1 MSAPLLLWL
10 VLLHGATAGGP
21 VRGGRTWRHCTGRSA
36 GRRGLCRR
44 VASTPALGQMPRPV
58 CDGMSQ
64 KACYVLGGTQ
74 GSGGLGLRMTAPRD
88 APRCVAGGGDVRA
101 PAAPGT
107 AQERCRGDS
116 CVPASAAQAPF
127 RALLAPGAGMWG
139 AEGLEEVEQSSEL
152 PGGPCAPPGTT
163 STLQA
168 AKPPRK
174 FPPQHPPPRSCSSHG
189 ISRGEAPRAAR
200 AGEGP
205 HPGALPI
212 PWLCHEFR
220 AWTVTLQPRFWGA
233 WAQAPYAWGLSQF
246 DGTCIYM
253 LLQPR

>member
-1 MSAPLLLWL
+1 MDGPPEAGPPMSAPLLLWL

-36 GRRGLCRR
+36 GRRGLCRS

-64 KACYVLGGTQ
+64 KACSVLGGTQ
-74 GSGGLGLRMTAPRD
+74 GSGGLGLRMTAVRD

-107 AQERCRGDS
+107 AQERCRGNS
-116 CVPASAAQAPF
+116 CVPVSAAQAPF
-127 RALLAPGAGMWG
+127 RALLAPGTGMWG

-168 AKPPRK
+168 AKRPEN
-174 FPPQHPPPRSCSSHG
+174 FPRSTPHRG
-189 ISRGEAPRAAR
+189 AAAPTAFPAGKRREQPQPERIPIPGLFPSRGCATSSVH
-200 AGEGP
+200 G
-205 HPGALPI
+205 
-212 PWLCHEFR
+212 
-220 AWTVTLQPRFWGA
+220 Q
-233 WAQAPYAWGLSQF
+233 
-246 DGTCIYM
+246 
-253 LLQPR
+253 